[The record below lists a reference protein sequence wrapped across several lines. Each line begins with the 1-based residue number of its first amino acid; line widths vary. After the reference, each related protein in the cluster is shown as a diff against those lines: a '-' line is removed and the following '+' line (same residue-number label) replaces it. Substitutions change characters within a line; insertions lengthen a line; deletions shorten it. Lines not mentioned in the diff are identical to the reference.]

1 MSLGGKS
8 RRGGS
13 CPIGVESLGRLGR
26 VDVVEVGLT
35 KRVSPGV
42 GEV

>member
-26 VDVVEVGLT
+26 AEVVEVGVA
-35 KRVSPGV
+35 KRVSLRV

>member
-8 RRGGS
+8 RRRGS

-35 KRVSPGV
+35 KRVSLRV

>member
-8 RRGGS
+8 RRGS

-26 VDVVEVGLT
+26 AEVVEVGVASKVFL
-35 KRVSPGV
+35 RV